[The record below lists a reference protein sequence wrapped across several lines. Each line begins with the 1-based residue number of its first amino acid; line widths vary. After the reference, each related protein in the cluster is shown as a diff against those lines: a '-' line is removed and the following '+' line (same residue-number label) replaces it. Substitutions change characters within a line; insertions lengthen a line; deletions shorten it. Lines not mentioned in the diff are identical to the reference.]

1 MLLGH
6 FSTINIL
13 TALLLWIIQ
22 HFFWIHLD
30 PRFVIF
36 QFRSTDER
44 DKSMH
49 DQYEQLS
56 AIWFVRLKAL
66 YRNSLIYNNND
77 NLYHLI
83 LRTKLDHFVTV
94 VKNELNSFLNIL
106 WRMAFVLKL
115 YNVPFLYLSIVRVIM
130 KAKLIKDIYV
140 LLIALSYCK
149 FWIYWVGVNTKFTI
163 WQLVVIL

>member
-1 MLLGH
+1 MCVASLAFKPRSLNASTRIFSDINEKKSPSRWEMLL
-6 FSTINIL
+6 
-13 TALLLWIIQ
+13 TAQLFNYGWSNTAFEFIMT
-22 HFFWIHLD
+22 FW
-30 PRFVIF
+30 RFVIF

-49 DQYEQLS
+49 DQYEQLT
-56 AIWFVRLKAL
+56 AFWFVRLKAL

-115 YNVPFLYLSIVRVIM
+115 YNVPFLYL
-130 KAKLIKDIYV
+130 
-140 LLIALSYCK
+140 
-149 FWIYWVGVNTKFTI
+149 
-163 WQLVVIL
+163 